1 MRAARILLG
10 AISGEWRRLF
20 TTIAESDPD
29 LEICGY
35 IEKPVDLLVETGA
48 LKPDAVVLSLLE
60 NGEEPGI
67 YSHLLL
73 EYPNVGVL
81 MLPIHPGA
89 GRLQWMVLRKEKLDY
104 ISIETLSTAIR
115 RILEFRTPSGVN

>member
-1 MRAARILLG
+1 MRGARILLG
-10 AISGEWRRLF
+10 AISGEWKRLF
-20 TTIAESDPD
+20 TTIAETDPD

-35 IEKPVDLLVETGA
+35 IEEPVDLLVETGA
-48 LKPDAVVLSLLE
+48 LKPDAVVLSLLQ

-89 GRLQWMVLRKEKLDY
+89 GRLQWMVLRTGMLEY
-104 ISIETLSTAIR
+104 TSPETLSAAIG
-115 RILEFRTPSGVN
+115 RILDFRAPSG

>member
-1 MRAARILLG
+1 MRGARILLG

-20 TTIAESDPD
+20 TTIAETDPD

-48 LKPDAVVLSLLE
+48 LKPDVVVLSLLQ

-67 YSHLLL
+67 CSHLLL

-81 MLPIHPGA
+81 MVPIHPGA
-89 GRLQWMVLRKEKLDY
+89 GRLQWMVLRKEMLEFT
-104 ISIETLSTAIR
+104 STESLSTAIG
-115 RILEFRTPSGVN
+115 RILEFCGPSG

>member
-1 MRAARILLG
+1 MRGARILLG
-10 AISGEWRRLF
+10 AMSEEWRRLF
-20 TTIAESDPD
+20 ATIAEKYPD

-35 IEKPVDLLVETGA
+35 IEQPIDLLVKTGL
-48 LKPDAVVLSLLE
+48 LKPDAVVLSLLK

-89 GRLQWMVLRKEKLDY
+89 ERLQWMMLRKEMLDY
-104 ISIETLSTAIR
+104 ISPETLSDAID
-115 RILEFRTPSGVN
+115 RILNFRDPRD

>member
-1 MRAARILLG
+1 MRGARILLG

-20 TTIAESDPD
+20 TTIAETNQD

-35 IEKPVDLLVETGA
+35 IENPVDLLVETGA
-48 LKPDAVVLSLLE
+48 LKPDAVVLSLLQ

-67 YSHLLL
+67 CSHLLL

-81 MLPIHPGA
+81 ILPVHPGA
-89 GRLQWMVLRKEKLDY
+89 GRLQWMVLRKEMREF
-104 ISIETLSTAIR
+104 ISTETLITAIG
-115 RILEFRTPSGVN
+115 RILEFRGPSG

>member
-1 MRAARILLG
+1 MRGAKILLG

-20 TTIAESDPD
+20 TAIAETDPD

-35 IEKPVDLLVETGA
+35 FEKPVDLLVETGM
-48 LKPDAVVLSLLE
+48 LKPDAVVLSLLQ

-67 YSHLLL
+67 YSHLLF

-89 GRLQWMVLRKEKLDY
+89 GRLQWMVLRKEMLDY
-104 ISIETLSTAIR
+104 ISPETLSTAIG
-115 RILEFRTPSGVN
+115 RILEFRASSRVN